1 MNFSDFRKSIESPE
15 PAYLLVTDQD
25 YLKRKVY
32 EYCQKQVEEEVR
44 VFNWTVLDLEKDSA
58 AELINVAKTL
68 PWMGPL
74 RWIYVRNADSA
85 KDLLGEYL
93 SNPSPSTVLILE
105 LKRRPPKWS
114 KLPTIELSSRT
125 DPVRWVMSKAKKEGF
140 QMDRPAAETLVE
152 LVGENYQQFEAELE
166 KQFLWNW
173 ETRQISVD
181 SVLRMTLHVREHD
194 VFNLINA
201 IARRDAA
208 NALRVLQRLLTSG
221 MTVPQI
227 GSMLYWSF
235 RRVLVASEML
245 DQGLS
250 FQSML
255 SELKLWS
262 YKGKEKEIREY
273 PYEVLVQILNRLRET
288 DRLAKTTGAEA
299 GDYLVRVVVDTCSL
313 KSI

>member
-1 MNFSDFRKSIESPE
+1 MNFSDFQKSVESPE

-32 EYCQKQVEEEVR
+32 EYCQSQIEEEAR
-44 VFNWTVLDLEKDSA
+44 VFNWTVLDLEKDAA
-58 AELINVAKTL
+58 AELINVARTL

-74 RWIYVRNADSA
+74 RWIYVRNADGA
-85 KDLLGEYL
+85 KDQLGEYL
-93 SNPSPSTVLILE
+93 SDPSPSTVLILE

-114 KLPTIELSSRT
+114 KLPTIKLSSRT
-125 DPVRWVMSKAKKEGF
+125 DPVRWVMGKAKKEGF
-140 QMDRPAAETLVE
+140 QMDRPTADTLVE
-152 LVGENYQQFEAELE
+152 LVGENYQQLEAELE

-194 VFNLINA
+194 VFNLIGT

-227 GSMLYWSF
+227 GAMLYWSF
-235 RRVLVASEML
+235 RRILVASEML
-245 DQGLS
+245 DQGRS
-250 FQSML
+250 FQSVL
-255 SELKLWS
+255 NELKIYS

-273 PYEVLVQILNRLRET
+273 PYEVLVEILNRLRNT
-288 DRLAKTTGAEA
+288 DRLAKTTGVEA
-299 GDYLVRVVVDTCSL
+299 GDYLVRVVVDTCSR

>member
-1 MNFSDFRKSIESPE
+1 MNFSDFQKSVESPE
-15 PAYLLVTDQD
+15 PAYLLITDQD
-25 YLKRKVY
+25 YLKKKVY
-32 EYCQKQVEEEVR
+32 EYCQSQVEEEER
-44 VFNWTVLDLEKDSA
+44 VFNWTALDLETDSA
-58 AELINVAKTL
+58 AELINIARTL
-68 PWMGPL
+68 PWMGSH
-74 RWIYVRNADSA
+74 RWIYVKNADGA
-85 KDLLGEYL
+85 KDQLDEYL

-114 KLPTIELSSRT
+114 KLPTIELPSRT
-125 DPVRWVMSKAKKEGF
+125 DPARWLMSKAKKEGF
-140 QMDRPAAETLVE
+140 QMDKPAAETLVE
-152 LVGENYQQFEAELE
+152 LVGENYQQLEAELE
-166 KQFLWNW
+166 KQILWNW

-194 VFNLINA
+194 VFNLIDA

-227 GSMLYWSF
+227 DSMLYWSF

-245 DQGLS
+245 DQGRS
-250 FQSML
+250 FQSVL
-255 SELKLWS
+255 SELKIWS
-262 YKGKEKEIREY
+262 YKGREKEIRRY
-273 PYEVLVQILNRLRET
+273 PYEVLVQILHRLRDT

-299 GDYLVRVVVDTCSL
+299 GDFLVRVVVDTCSR